1 VLISDYAVKMNFFC
15 SVVKAR
21 KLNKKLERYIRE
33 KENAIK
39 IANGLPPDYTASE
52 KYHHFWSR

>member
-1 VLISDYAVKMNFFC
+1 VSISEHAVKMSFC
-15 SVVKAR
+15 LLSYKAYR
-21 KLNKKLERYIRE
+21 IKKKLRRYERE

-39 IANGLPPDYTASE
+39 IAEGLPPDYTVSD